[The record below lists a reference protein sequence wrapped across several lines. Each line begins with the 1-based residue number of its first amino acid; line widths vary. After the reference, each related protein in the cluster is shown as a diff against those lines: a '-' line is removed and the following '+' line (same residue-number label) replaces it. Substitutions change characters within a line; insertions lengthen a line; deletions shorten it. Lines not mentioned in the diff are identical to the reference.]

1 LGKEKKIEAY
11 NFRKNLIFIIIY
23 LDTMNLIQ
31 SLTLLLIFMALFI
44 QDVLG
49 KAAKKVVK
57 APPKKPVK
65 PAPKKKAS
73 KKKVVE
79 EEED

>member
-1 LGKEKKIEAY
+1 
-11 NFRKNLIFIIIY
+11 
-23 LDTMNLIQ
+23 MNLIQ
-31 SLTLLLIFMALFI
+31 SLTLLLIFMAVFI

-65 PAPKKKAS
+65 AAPKKKPS

-79 EEED
+79 EDED